1 MRIPGVDVVV
11 LISRKMIIIMEKKVH
26 KLIRYSKDGVN
37 VVGDLNAAISTGEG
51 GVTKTSTR
59 SRNRIVQRGG
69 RTWTESELDGITERK
84 EENNG

>member
-1 MRIPGVDVVV
+1 MTIMQK
-11 LISRKMIIIMEKKVH
+11 KMH

-51 GVTKTSTR
+51 GVTKTSTK

-69 RTWTESELDGITERK
+69 RTWTETETEIDGVPQAK
-84 EENNG
+84 EVNNG

>member
-1 MRIPGVDVVV
+1 
-11 LISRKMIIIMEKKVH
+11 MITIMEKKVH

-37 VVGDLNAAISTGEG
+37 VVGDINAAISTGEG
-51 GVTKTSTR
+51 GVTKSSTR

-69 RTWTESELDGITERK
+69 RTWTESEIDGITERK